1 MSRWPWCQR
10 QVDVMQV
17 TLDFG
22 PDPETLQPRA
32 YTLYSESTVEP
43 ELKDNKGFLNHI
55 EFTHR
60 KHIMREFE
68 RLIFGD

>member
-1 MSRWPWCQR
+1 
-10 QVDVMQV
+10 MQV

-22 PDPETLQPRA
+22 TDPASGEPLG
-32 YTLYSESTVEP
+32 YVLYSECAVEP
-43 ELKDNKGFLNHI
+43 ELKDDKGFLNHI